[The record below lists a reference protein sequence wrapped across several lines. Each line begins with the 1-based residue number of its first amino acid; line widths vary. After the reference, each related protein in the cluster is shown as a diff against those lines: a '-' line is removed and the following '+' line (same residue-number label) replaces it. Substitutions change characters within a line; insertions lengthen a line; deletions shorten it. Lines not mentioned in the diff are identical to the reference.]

1 MFFATAYAANANIS
15 DQSKSSFIE
24 FFSTFFTSL
33 PFWILA
39 GFIFWM
45 SFYIAGI
52 VKKIVV
58 GRITSK
64 AKYEVP
70 QEGIILIERVVS
82 ACIIVLGGVISLK
95 IVGIDLGLLLG
106 TIGLGVGFAFK
117 DLLANFI
124 GGVVILTQKK
134 FKIGDLV
141 KIDDQMG
148 KIVEIESRT
157 TQIQAFDGTVLIIPN
172 SKILTSVVQ
181 NFTANSF
188 RRISF
193 EIGVHYS
200 TPLEQAVSV
209 ALEAVKKNQ
218 SVVPKP
224 EPRVFINRFDDS
236 SIVLE
241 VRFWVESAR
250 GQSSWLVVK
259 SEIIQTIKKDFD
271 AAGITIPFPIR
282 TLELSSDLKKVFP
295 TVKKVAPVPV
305 APAK

>member
-1 MFFATAYAANANIS
+1 MFFATAFAANSNIS
-15 DQSKSSFIE
+15 SQSKISFID
-24 FFSTFFTSL
+24 FFSTFLTSL
-33 PFWILA
+33 PYWILA
-39 GFIFWM
+39 GIIFWM

-52 VKKIVV
+52 IKKIVV

-82 ACIIVLGGVISLK
+82 AGIIILGAVIALK

-106 TIGLGVGFAFK
+106 TIGLGIGFAFK

-134 FKIGDLV
+134 FKMGDLIKV
-141 KIDDQMG
+141 DDQFG

-172 SKILTSVVQ
+172 SKMLTSVVQ
-181 NFTANSF
+181 NLTANSF

-200 TPLEQAVSV
+200 TPLQKAVDI
-209 ALEAVKKNQ
+209 ALASVKKNQ
-218 SVVPKP
+218 NVVPKP
-224 EPRVFINRFDDS
+224 EPQVFIKKFDTS
-236 SIVLE
+236 SVILDI
-241 VRFWVESAR
+241 RFWVESAP
-250 GQSSWLVVK
+250 GQSSWLMTK

-271 AAGITIPFPIR
+271 EVGIKIPFPIR
-282 TLELSSDLKKVFP
+282 TLEISKESQKPFL
-295 TVKKVAPVPV
+295 TVKKTAIPV
-305 APAK
+305 ATAK